1 MAEQEAQE
9 AKQKIADLLAE
20 LQGVKTAKI
29 AADKRVME
37 LEIEAEA
44 LQGEVTSLTEDVQES
59 RRTLEYRVSECRE
72 AARQELGRAHECE
85 IGTHEEL
92 QRVLSERLADRE
104 QTIADLR
111 DQLNNVGDAR
121 VVPGRP
127 LKLPALPAF
136 QGGDKAEEGAYKQWL
151 EKLGKYAELQ
161 HLSARDKLLQ
171 FELHLAGKAES
182 IYAVLPPEEKETFEK
197 ASQALGKRVQPAKR
211 EALSSAQ
218 LLRRRQKLGES
229 VDDFVRDFE
238 RLFEESYGHRAD
250 VDAAFKG
257 VLKRDVFVQGLLL
270 KWQEKVLPSA
280 KTFADALHQART
292 AEEQERQLGLM
303 HHGGVAAGKKDGVLR
318 AQPGKQARGDKP
330 NTAEQQSP
338 QTGSSYLSRIQCYKC
353 HGSGHFARQCPLAK
367 KHASE
372 ASGGGGTSSG
382 TSSTVRADE
391 PENPSDQ
398 CQRLQREWVD
408 AEFSR
413 LAEVYTQGASVD
425 TVSGA
430 LGPLYY
436 ATVSIA
442 GSSVDA
448 LVDPGS
454 SATIMSFDLFR
465 MVGKGAGIPREAMRK
480 PEITL
485 RDYSRR
491 PIPIFAVV
499 DLEFEWQGNQLTAP
513 VYLKSDQGPKGEPCL
528 LGTNVVIPLGLMV
541 PGPGVRPQKVGAGD
555 TGTVRLVSAQR
566 VPSRCGV
573 VVDAIIEG
581 CCKGPVMVEP
591 VVGSSGIE
599 LECMVVEAD
608 SSGKVSLV
616 ITNPSP
622 EVVQLDTGQC
632 LGSVQAFCEW
642 SSESACGYASEASEC
657 ADVCS
662 VAMSADADLEPAA
675 ACKRK
680 EKLSRILGL
689 GDEWEGVRQQV
700 LEAHDVFALDEGER
714 GDTGKTLHIHWANRS
729 RFIC

>member
-1 MAEQEAQE
+1 M
-9 AKQKIADLLAE
+9 
-20 LQGVKTAKI
+20 
-29 AADKRVME
+29 
-37 LEIEAEA
+37 
-44 LQGEVTSLTEDVQES
+44 
-59 RRTLEYRVSECRE
+59 
-72 AARQELGRAHECE
+72 
-85 IGTHEEL
+85 
-92 QRVLSERLADRE
+92 
-104 QTIADLR
+104 
-111 DQLNNVGDAR
+111 
-121 VVPGRP
+121 
-127 LKLPALPAF
+127 
-136 QGGDKAEEGAYKQWL
+136 
-151 EKLGKYAELQ
+151 
-161 HLSARDKLLQ
+161 
-171 FELHLAGKAES
+171 
-182 IYAVLPPEEKETFEK
+182 
-197 ASQALGKRVQPAKR
+197 
-211 EALSSAQ
+211 SSAQ

-608 SSGKVSLV
+608 SSGK
-616 ITNPSP
+616 
-622 EVVQLDTGQC
+622 
-632 LGSVQAFCEW
+632 
-642 SSESACGYASEASEC
+642 
-657 ADVCS
+657 
-662 VAMSADADLEPAA
+662 PALA
-675 ACKRK
+675 
-680 EKLSRILGL
+680 
-689 GDEWEGVRQQV
+689 W
-700 LEAHDVFALDEGER
+700 
-714 GDTGKTLHIHWANRS
+714 
-729 RFIC
+729 

>member
-1 MAEQEAQE
+1 M
-9 AKQKIADLLAE
+9 
-20 LQGVKTAKI
+20 
-29 AADKRVME
+29 
-37 LEIEAEA
+37 
-44 LQGEVTSLTEDVQES
+44 
-59 RRTLEYRVSECRE
+59 
-72 AARQELGRAHECE
+72 
-85 IGTHEEL
+85 
-92 QRVLSERLADRE
+92 
-104 QTIADLR
+104 
-111 DQLNNVGDAR
+111 
-121 VVPGRP
+121 
-127 LKLPALPAF
+127 
-136 QGGDKAEEGAYKQWL
+136 
-151 EKLGKYAELQ
+151 
-161 HLSARDKLLQ
+161 
-171 FELHLAGKAES
+171 
-182 IYAVLPPEEKETFEK
+182 
-197 ASQALGKRVQPAKR
+197 
-211 EALSSAQ
+211 
-218 LLRRRQKLGES
+218 
-229 VDDFVRDFE
+229 
-238 RLFEESYGHRAD
+238 
-250 VDAAFKG
+250 
-257 VLKRDVFVQGLLL
+257 
-270 KWQEKVLPSA
+270 
-280 KTFADALHQART
+280 
-292 AEEQERQLGLM
+292 
-303 HHGGVAAGKKDGVLR
+303 
-318 AQPGKQARGDKP
+318 
-330 NTAEQQSP
+330 
-338 QTGSSYLSRIQCYKC
+338 
-353 HGSGHFARQCPLAK
+353 
-367 KHASE
+367 
-372 ASGGGGTSSG
+372 
-382 TSSTVRADE
+382 RADE

-499 DLEFEWQGNQLTAP
+499 DLEFEWQGNQFTAP

-541 PGPGVRPQKVGAGD
+541 PGPGVRPQEVGAGD
-555 TGTVRLVSAQR
+555 TASTVRLVSAQR

-591 VVGSSGIE
+591 AVGSSGIE

-632 LGSVQAFCEW
+632 LGSVQAAFCEW

-680 EKLSRILGL
+680 EKLSRIKGL
-689 GDEWEGVRQQV
+689 STR
-700 LEAHDVFALDEGER
+700 EAGR
-714 GDTGKTLHIHWANRS
+714 GHATPHMPVETAKCW
-729 RFIC
+729 